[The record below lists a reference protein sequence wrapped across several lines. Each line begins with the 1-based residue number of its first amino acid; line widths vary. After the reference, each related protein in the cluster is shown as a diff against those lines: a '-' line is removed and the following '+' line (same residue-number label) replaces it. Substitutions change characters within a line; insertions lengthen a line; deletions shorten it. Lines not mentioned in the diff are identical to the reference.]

1 MNKWKEMIFLT
12 QKEIELE
19 FKTKSSIGSVLLYL
33 VSTIFVAFLSFK
45 KIVDIPTWIA
55 LYWIIMLF
63 ASVNAVSKSFLE
75 ESKGTLQY
83 YFTIVSPEAYIT
95 SKILYNSILLS
106 LVSLISYVIYSL
118 FIGSDVIQGA
128 NTPLFLLTLTIG
140 AVGFSSVFGMVS
152 SIALKTDNNLGIV
165 AVLGFPLILPF
176 LLTLIKTSKQALDG
190 FKFETA
196 STNLAIL
203 TSIIVLVISLSY
215 ILFPYLWRD

>member
-12 QKEIELE
+12 QKEVELE
-19 FKTKSSIGSVLLYL
+19 FKTKSSIGSILLYL

-45 KIVDIPTWIA
+45 KVVDIPTWIA

-75 ESKGTLQY
+75 ETKGTLQY

-95 SKILYNSILLS
+95 SKILYNSILLC

-118 FIGSDVIQGA
+118 FIGSDIIEGA
-128 NTPLFLLTLTIG
+128 NTPLFLLTLAIG
-140 AVGFSSVFGMVS
+140 AIGFASVFGMVS

-165 AVLGFPLILPF
+165 AILGFPLILPF